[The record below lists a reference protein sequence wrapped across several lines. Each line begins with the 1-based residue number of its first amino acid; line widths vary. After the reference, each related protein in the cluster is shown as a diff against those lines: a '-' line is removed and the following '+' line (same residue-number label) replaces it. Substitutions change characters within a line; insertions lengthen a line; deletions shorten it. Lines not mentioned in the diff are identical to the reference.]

1 MMVGAGGRG
10 ATTPAPPM
18 RGSDM
23 EPAGSASA
31 IGAGDGTN
39 DAQEG
44 SATHRGTGSGLFV
57 SFLPWIAVW
66 VLTSNHSFQP
76 GLVVAT
82 LCSFGL
88 VGWTLIE
95 HRRPQLLDGA
105 TLVVL
110 VLLTALAFAV
120 DPSWL
125 ASWLPVLLNGA
136 LLLIMVGSL
145 LVGHPFTLGYA
156 EQQAPPEV
164 WDTPGFRHVNRMITL
179 VWVLAVLAMTAG
191 ALVTALVQ
199 EGAIQTTASQ
209 TRSVETWAT
218 WGTTV
223 VGLVVALKFTAW
235 YPDAYRDR
243 HQPPAGAG

>member
-1 MMVGAGGRG
+1 MSE
-10 ATTPAPPM
+10 T
-18 RGSDM
+18 
-23 EPAGSASA
+23 
-31 IGAGDGTN
+31 GAGDGP
-39 DAQEG
+39 
-44 SATHRGTGSGLFV
+44 SAADGEPGHRGTGSGLFI

-95 HRRPQLLDGA
+95 HRRPQLLDWA

-110 VLLTALAFAV
+110 VLLTAVAFAV

-125 ASWLPVLLNGA
+125 GSWMPVLLNGA
-136 LLLIMVGSL
+136 LLVIMLGSL

-156 EQQAPPEV
+156 EQEAPPEV

-179 VWVLAVLAMTAG
+179 VWVLAVLAMTLG
-191 ALVTALVQ
+191 ALITALVQ
-199 EGAIQTTASQ
+199 EGTIQTTASQ
-209 TRSVETWAT
+209 TKSVETWAT

-223 VGLVVALKFTAW
+223 VGLVVALKFTSW
-235 YPDAYRDR
+235 YPDAYRAK
-243 HQPPAGAG
+243 HQDLAAAA

>member
-1 MMVGAGGRG
+1 
-10 ATTPAPPM
+10 
-18 RGSDM
+18 M

-31 IGAGDGTN
+31 IGAGD
-39 DAQEG
+39 AQDDG
-44 SATHRGTGSGLFV
+44 GGATHRGTGSGLFI

-95 HRRPQLLDGA
+95 HRRPQLLDWA

-110 VLLTALAFAV
+110 VLLTAVAFAV

-136 LLLIMVGSL
+136 LLVIMVGSL

-156 EQQAPPEV
+156 KQQAPPEV
-164 WDTPGFRHVNRMITL
+164 WGTPGFRHVNRMITL
-179 VWVLAVLAMTAG
+179 VWVLAVLAMTIG
-191 ALVTALVQ
+191 SLVTALVQ
-199 EGAIQTTASQ
+199 EGTIQTTASQ
-209 TRSVETWAT
+209 AKSIETWAT
-218 WGTTV
+218 WATTM

-235 YPDAYRDR
+235 YPDAYRAR
-243 HQPPAGAG
+243 HPSPAGAT

>member
-1 MMVGAGGRG
+1 
-10 ATTPAPPM
+10 
-18 RGSDM
+18 M
-23 EPAGSASA
+23 EPAGSTGTTA
-31 IGAGDGTN
+31 AGSSSTTADGPRHH
-39 DAQEG
+39 G
-44 SATHRGTGSGLFV
+44 PGGGLFL

-66 VLTSNHSFQP
+66 LLTSNHSFQP

-95 HRRPQLLDGA
+95 HRRPLLLDWA

-125 ASWLPVLLNGA
+125 ATWLPVLLDGA
-136 LLLIMVGSL
+136 LLAIMVGSL
-145 LVGHPFTLGYA
+145 VVGHPFTLGYA
-156 EQQAPPEV
+156 KQQAPPEV

-191 ALVTALVQ
+191 AAVTALVQ
-199 EGAIQTTASQ
+199 EGVIQTTAQ
-209 TRSVETWAT
+209 GTRSVETWAT

-235 YPDAYRDR
+235 YPDAYAAKQRTTA
-243 HQPPAGAG
+243 PA